1 MVARV
6 KVAIIGYSGCGKS
19 TLAKIIAE
27 KYSLPIQHLDKVHW
41 LPGWNEREF
50 EDEYK
55 IAKDF
60 LDNNDSW
67 VIDGNYTRL
76 ERNRRLEEA
85 DWIIFMNF
93 NRFVCFSRILKR
105 HKTYKNVQR
114 DSITEG
120 CPERLNLDYLEWALF
135 KGRTWRAKANY
146 SRVANRHPEKFLE
159 IKNQKELDEF
169 IASLDAKLVKA

>member
-1 MVARV
+1 M
-6 KVAIIGYSGCGKS
+6 KVALIGYSGCGKS
-19 TLAKIIAE
+19 TLGKLIAE

-41 LPGWNEREF
+41 LPGWKEREL
-50 EDEYK
+50 EDEYR

-60 LDNNDSW
+60 LDQNSEW

-93 NRFVCFSRILKR
+93 NRLSCFRRILKR

-146 SRVANRHPEKFLE
+146 SRVVNRHPEKIIE
-159 IKNQKELDEF
+159 IKNQKELDAF
-169 IASLDAKLVKA
+169 IANMESRLQAR

>member
-1 MVARV
+1 MVAKV
-6 KVAIIGYSGCGKS
+6 KVALIGYSGCGKS
-19 TLAKIIAE
+19 TLAKLISE

-41 LPGWNEREF
+41 LPGWEAREF
-50 EDEYK
+50 EDELK

-60 LDNNDSW
+60 LDNNDCW

-76 ERNRRLEEA
+76 ERARRLEEA
-85 DWIIFMNF
+85 DKIIFMNF
-93 NRFVCFSRILKR
+93 NRFSCFFRILKR
-105 HKTYKNVQR
+105 HRKYKSSQR

-146 SRVANRHPEKFLE
+146 SRVANRHPEKMIE
-159 IKNQKELDEF
+159 IKNQKELDQF
-169 IASLDAKLVKA
+169 IASMDKLLKTT